1 MSWKLP
7 VFGLVGSAG
16 LYVLN
21 HRLGGAALVA
31 TMIAVFLAAVF
42 GDTSSPRCRH
52 AAGPT
57 R

>member
-1 MSWKLP
+1 MNWKLP

-16 LYVLN
+16 LYALN

-31 TMIAVFLAAVF
+31 TMVAVFLVAVF
-42 GDTSSPRCRH
+42 GDTSS
-52 AAGPT
+52 T

>member
-16 LYVLN
+16 LYALN
-21 HRLGGAALVA
+21 HRLGGAALVT

-42 GDTSSPRCRH
+42 GDTSS
-52 AAGPT
+52 T